1 MKQVL
6 SNNQIVVQLDRVEKV
21 FGSDENCRVALDSVS
36 FIGRRGELS
45 LILGPSGSGKTT
57 FLTVAAGLQPPSNGR
72 VLLFGHSIENLT
84 SAEFQKW
91 RAQRLGFM
99 FQDFRLIESL
109 TVTQNIKLVLKFA
122 GWNRVDSNRRIEQL
136 LGQYKVEYLRDRY
149 PRDLSQGEKQRIAII
164 RAVANGGELIFADE
178 PTACL
183 DTKQGEIAIRQL
195 AQCAHDEKACV
206 IVVSH
211 DIRLKD
217 YAEKIY
223 YLQDGSLAEIPKT
236 KFLYPADEQFH
247 ALNGTFFLHGCSQR
261 KEQRL

>member
-6 SNNQIVVQLDRVEKV
+6 SNNQIVVQLDRVDKV

-57 FLTVAAGLQPPSNGR
+57 FLTVAAGLQPPSNGC

-91 RAQRLGFM
+91 RAQRLGFI

-109 TVTQNIKLVLKFA
+109 TVFQNIKLVLKFG
-122 GWNRVDSNRRIEQL
+122 GWNRVASSRRIEQL
-136 LGQYKVEYLRDRY
+136 LCQYEVEYLQDRY
-149 PRDLSQGEKQRIAII
+149 PRDLSQGEKQRVAII

-195 AQCAHDEKACV
+195 AQCARDEKACV

-217 YAEKIY
+217 YADRVY
-223 YLQDGSLAEIPKT
+223 YLQDGSLAEIPRT
-236 KFLYPADEQFH
+236 KSLCPSNEQFR
-247 ALNGTFFLHGCSQR
+247 ALNGTSILHGCSRR